1 MNLKYTELEKQH
13 FEILNKMHQLE
24 EDYNKLDKEYK
35 ITVLERDKMK
45 ERLIRLKQR
54 KFKHKVSFKI

>member
-35 ITVLERDKMK
+35 ITVLERDMMK

-54 KFKHKVSFKI
+54 KFKHKVSLEI